1 MPSTGIEENVM
12 VFDYSLAA
20 LVALGLLIYLIY
32 ALLRPANIAQ
42 LALGFDGFLVCLTLI
57 GGQLVHPIRGAA
69 QDNTIAPVTSPSLVL
84 QPIEL
89 EDLD

>member
-1 MPSTGIEENVM
+1 
-12 VFDYSLAA
+12 
-20 LVALGLLIYLIY
+20 
-32 ALLRPANIAQ
+32 
-42 LALGFDGFLVCLTLI
+42 VCLTLI